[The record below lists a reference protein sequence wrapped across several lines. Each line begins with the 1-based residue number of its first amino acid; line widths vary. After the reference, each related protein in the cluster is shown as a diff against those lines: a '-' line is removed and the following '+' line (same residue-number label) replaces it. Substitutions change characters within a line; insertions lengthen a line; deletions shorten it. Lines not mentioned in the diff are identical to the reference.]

1 MSDIILEMP
10 KSRVYVF
17 TDEAGRIT
25 RIEGEYS
32 LPDDLTGWTLIDEGE
47 GDRYNLAQ
55 SNYLDKPLITQDG
68 IYQYKLINSTLI
80 ERSKEEIATEREIKN
95 FTRNQ
100 QDKLVTLSAACN
112 QTITGGMDVETTEGI
127 EHFSLEETDQINLT
141 TALSAIEQGAKG
153 YPYHADK
160 KLCRMFT
167 AVELK
172 AIAKKATAHKLYHT
186 TLCNHLLILARRA
199 TTTAELDKI
208 TYSADCLPP
217 DLAENMK
224 KILVAAGITE

>member
-1 MSDIILEMP
+1 M
-10 KSRVYVF
+10 
-17 TDEAGRIT
+17 
-25 RIEGEYS
+25 
-32 LPDDLTGWTLIDEGE
+32 
-47 GDRYNLAQ
+47 
-55 SNYLDKPLITQDG
+55 
-68 IYQYKLINSTLI
+68 KLIKYQLCTEINHGTEDEPQIEQVFSAVTLGWS
-80 ERSKEEIATEREIKN
+80 EVNEEIAKAEAYNGKYTIEEEPDNRSFEEIQTEKLSNLSEI
-95 FTRNQ
+95 
-100 QDKLVTLSAACN
+100 CN
-112 QTITGGMDVETTEGI
+112 QTIVAGMDVETTEGM

-199 TTTAELDKI
+199 TTTAELDNI

>member
-1 MSDIILEMP
+1 MKVIKYQLCTEINHGTEDEPNIEQ
-10 KSRVYVF
+10 VF
-17 TDEAGRIT
+17 SAVTLGWSEANETIAKA
-25 RIEGEYS
+25 EAYNGEYTVEEA
-32 LPDDLTGWTLIDEGE
+32 PDNRPFDEIQTE
-47 GDRYNLAQ
+47 KLSNL
-55 SNYLDKPLITQDG
+55 S
-68 IYQYKLINSTLI
+68 
-80 ERSKEEIATEREIKN
+80 EI
-95 FTRNQ
+95 
-100 QDKLVTLSAACN
+100 CN
-112 QTITGGMDVETTEGI
+112 QTIVAGMDVETTEGI

-141 TALSAIEQGAKG
+141 TAFSAIEQGAKG

-172 AIAKKATAHKLYHT
+172 AIAEKATAHKLYHI

>member
-1 MSDIILEMP
+1 MKIIRYQLCINVNLGTEEEP
-10 KSRVYVF
+10 NLQQIFSNVSLPWS
-17 TDEAGRIT
+17 EAN
-25 RIEGEYS
+25 EENAKAEAYNGEYTIEEE
-32 LPDDLTGWTLIDEGE
+32 PDNRPFDEIQTE
-47 GDRYNLAQ
+47 KLSNL
-55 SNYLDKPLITQDG
+55 SET
-68 IYQYKLINSTLI
+68 
-80 ERSKEEIATEREIKN
+80 
-95 FTRNQ
+95 
-100 QDKLVTLSAACN
+100 CN
-112 QTITGGMDVETTEGI
+112 QTIVAGMDVETTEGV

-141 TALSAIEQGAKG
+141 TALSAIKQGAKG

-167 AVELK
+167 AVELN
-172 AIAKKATAHKLYHT
+172 AIAEKATAHKLYHT
-186 TLCNHLLILARRA
+186 TLCNHLLILVRRA

>member
-1 MSDIILEMP
+1 MKVIKYQLCTEINHGTEDEPNIEQVFSAVTLGWSEANEIIA
-10 KSRVYVF
+10 KA
-17 TDEAGRIT
+17 EAYN
-25 RIEGEYS
+25 GEYTVEEVPDKRPFDEIRTEKLSS
-32 LPDDLTGWTLIDEGE
+32 LSET
-47 GDRYNLAQ
+47 
-55 SNYLDKPLITQDG
+55 
-68 IYQYKLINSTLI
+68 
-80 ERSKEEIATEREIKN
+80 
-95 FTRNQ
+95 
-100 QDKLVTLSAACN
+100 CN
-112 QTITGGMDVETTEGI
+112 QTIVAGMDVETTEGV

-167 AVELK
+167 AVEIK
-172 AIAKKATAHKLYHT
+172 AIAEKATAHKLYHT
-186 TLCNHLLILARRA
+186 TLCNHLLTLARRA
-199 TTTAELDKI
+199 TTTAELDEI

>member
-1 MSDIILEMP
+1 MEMFIQIEKNHDGSHAFQHGGTLQEGWAYWDTDAVPLPESFPWVDIVVEDVTHPEIKDEENGKVLE
-10 KSRVYVF
+10 
-17 TDEAGRIT
+17 A
-25 RIEGEYS
+25 EYKQLEVVS
-32 LPDDLTGWTLIDEGE
+32 AAACEISGKEPDNRLF
-47 GDRYNLAQ
+47 
-55 SNYLDKPLITQDG
+55 
-68 IYQYKLINSTLI
+68 
-80 ERSKEEIATEREIKN
+80 EEIQIE
-95 FTRNQ
+95 
-100 QDKLVTLSAACN
+100 KLSSLSETCN
-112 QTITGGMDVETTEGI
+112 QTIVAGMDVETTEGI

-141 TALSAIEQGAKG
+141 AALSAIEQGAKG

-199 TTTAELDKI
+199 TTPAELDKI

>member
-1 MSDIILEMP
+1 MKVIKYQLCTEINHGTEDEPNIEQ
-10 KSRVYVF
+10 VF
-17 TDEAGRIT
+17 SAVTLGWSEANETIAKA
-25 RIEGEYS
+25 EAYNGEYTVEEAPDKRPFDEIRTEKLSS
-32 LPDDLTGWTLIDEGE
+32 LSET
-47 GDRYNLAQ
+47 
-55 SNYLDKPLITQDG
+55 
-68 IYQYKLINSTLI
+68 
-80 ERSKEEIATEREIKN
+80 
-95 FTRNQ
+95 
-100 QDKLVTLSAACN
+100 CN
-112 QTITGGMDVETTEGI
+112 QTIVAGMDIETTEGV

-167 AVELK
+167 AVEIK
-172 AIAKKATAHKLYHT
+172 AIAEKATAHKLYHT
-186 TLCNHLLILARRA
+186 TLCNHLLTLARRA
-199 TTTAELDKI
+199 TTTAELDEI

>member
-1 MSDIILEMP
+1 MKVIKYQLCTEINHGTEDEPNIEQ
-10 KSRVYVF
+10 VF
-17 TDEAGRIT
+17 SAVTLGWSEANETIAKA
-25 RIEGEYS
+25 EAYNGEYTVEEA
-32 LPDDLTGWTLIDEGE
+32 PDNRSFDEIQTE
-47 GDRYNLAQ
+47 KLSNL
-55 SNYLDKPLITQDG
+55 S
-68 IYQYKLINSTLI
+68 
-80 ERSKEEIATEREIKN
+80 EI
-95 FTRNQ
+95 
-100 QDKLVTLSAACN
+100 CN
-112 QTITGGMDVETTEGI
+112 QTIVAGMDVETTEGI

-141 TALSAIEQGAKG
+141 TAFSAIEQGAKG

-172 AIAKKATAHKLYHT
+172 AIAEKATAHKLYHI

>member
-1 MSDIILEMP
+1 MKVIKYQLCTEINHGTEDEPNIDQ
-10 KSRVYVF
+10 VF
-17 TDEAGRIT
+17 SAVTLGWSEANETIAKA
-25 RIEGEYS
+25 EAYNGEYTVEEAPDKRPFDEIRTEKLSS
-32 LPDDLTGWTLIDEGE
+32 LSET
-47 GDRYNLAQ
+47 
-55 SNYLDKPLITQDG
+55 
-68 IYQYKLINSTLI
+68 
-80 ERSKEEIATEREIKN
+80 
-95 FTRNQ
+95 
-100 QDKLVTLSAACN
+100 CN
-112 QTITGGMDVETTEGI
+112 QTIVAGMDVETTEGV

-167 AVELK
+167 AVEIK
-172 AIAKKATAHKLYHT
+172 AIAEKATAHKLYHT
-186 TLCNHLLILARRA
+186 TLCNHLLTLARRA
-199 TTTAELDKI
+199 TTTAELDEI

>member
-1 MSDIILEMP
+1 MKVLKYQLCTEVNHGTKDKPNIEQ
-10 KSRVYVF
+10 VF
-17 TDEAGRIT
+17 SAVTLGWSEANEKIAKT
-25 RIEGEYS
+25 EAYNGEY
-32 LPDDLTGWTLIDEGE
+32 IIEE
-47 GDRYNLAQ
+47 E
-55 SNYLDKPLITQDG
+55 LDNRPF
-68 IYQYKLINSTLI
+68 
-80 ERSKEEIATEREIKN
+80 EEIQTEKLFSLSEI
-95 FTRNQ
+95 
-100 QDKLVTLSAACN
+100 CN
-112 QTITGGMDVETTEGI
+112 QTIVAGMDVETTEGI

-172 AIAKKATAHKLYHT
+172 AIAEKATAHKLYHT

-208 TYSADCLPP
+208 TYSANCLPP

>member
-1 MSDIILEMP
+1 MKIIKYQLCTKVNRGTKDEP
-10 KSRVYVF
+10 NIEQVF
-17 TDEAGRIT
+17 SAVRLGWSEGNEKIAKTEAYN
-25 RIEGEYS
+25 GEY
-32 LPDDLTGWTLIDEGE
+32 T
-47 GDRYNLAQ
+47 
-55 SNYLDKPLITQDG
+55 
-68 IYQYKLINSTLI
+68 I
-80 ERSKEEIATEREIKN
+80 EEESDNRPFEEIQTEKLSSLSEI
-95 FTRNQ
+95 
-100 QDKLVTLSAACN
+100 CN
-112 QTITGGMDVETTEGI
+112 QTIVAGMDVETTEGM

-172 AIAKKATAHKLYHT
+172 AIAEKATAHKLYHT

-199 TTTAELDKI
+199 TTTADLDKI
-208 TYSADCLPP
+208 TYSAGCLPP

>member
-1 MSDIILEMP
+1 MKVIRYQLCTEINHGTEDEPNIEQ
-10 KSRVYVF
+10 VF
-17 TDEAGRIT
+17 SAVTLGWSEANETIAKA
-25 RIEGEYS
+25 EAYNGEYTVEEAPDKRPFDEIRTEKLSS
-32 LPDDLTGWTLIDEGE
+32 LSET
-47 GDRYNLAQ
+47 
-55 SNYLDKPLITQDG
+55 
-68 IYQYKLINSTLI
+68 
-80 ERSKEEIATEREIKN
+80 
-95 FTRNQ
+95 
-100 QDKLVTLSAACN
+100 CN
-112 QTITGGMDVETTEGI
+112 QTIVAGMDVETTEGV

-167 AVELK
+167 AVEIK
-172 AIAKKATAHKLYHT
+172 AIAEKATAHKLYHT
-186 TLCNHLLILARRA
+186 TLCNHLLTLARRA
-199 TTTAELDKI
+199 TTTAELDEI

>member
-1 MSDIILEMP
+1 MKVIKYQLCTEVNRGTKDKPDIQQTFSAVTLGWS
-10 KSRVYVF
+10 KSNEKIAKA
-17 TDEAGRIT
+17 EAYN
-25 RIEGEYS
+25 GEYTIEEE
-32 LPDDLTGWTLIDEGE
+32 PDN
-47 GDRYNLAQ
+47 R
-55 SNYLDKPLITQDG
+55 PF
-68 IYQYKLINSTLI
+68 
-80 ERSKEEIATEREIKN
+80 EEIQTE
-95 FTRNQ
+95 
-100 QDKLVTLSAACN
+100 KLSNLSETCN
-112 QTITGGMDVETTEGI
+112 QTIVAGMDVETTEGI

-172 AIAKKATAHKLYHT
+172 AIAEKATAHKLYHT
-186 TLCNHLLILARRA
+186 TLCNHLLVLARRA
-199 TTTAELDKI
+199 TTTAELHKI
-208 TYSADCLPP
+208 TYSADCLPL

>member
-1 MSDIILEMP
+1 MKVIKYQLCTEINHGTEDEPNIEQ
-10 KSRVYVF
+10 VF
-17 TDEAGRIT
+17 SAVTLGWSEANETIAKA
-25 RIEGEYS
+25 EAYNGEYTIEEE
-32 LPDDLTGWTLIDEGE
+32 PDN
-47 GDRYNLAQ
+47 R
-55 SNYLDKPLITQDG
+55 PF
-68 IYQYKLINSTLI
+68 
-80 ERSKEEIATEREIKN
+80 EEIQIE
-95 FTRNQ
+95 
-100 QDKLVTLSAACN
+100 KLSNLSETCN
-112 QTITGGMDVETTEGI
+112 QTIVAGMDVETTEGI

-167 AVELK
+167 AVELT
-172 AIAKKATAHKLYHT
+172 AITEKATAHKLYHT
-186 TLCNHLLILARRA
+186 TLCNHLLALARRA

>member
-1 MSDIILEMP
+1 M
-10 KSRVYVF
+10 
-17 TDEAGRIT
+17 
-25 RIEGEYS
+25 
-32 LPDDLTGWTLIDEGE
+32 
-47 GDRYNLAQ
+47 
-55 SNYLDKPLITQDG
+55 
-68 IYQYKLINSTLI
+68 KLIKYQLCTEINHGTEDEPQIEQVFSAVTLGWS
-80 ERSKEEIATEREIKN
+80 EVNEEIAKAEAYNGKYTIEEEPDNRSFEEIQTEKLSNLSEI
-95 FTRNQ
+95 
-100 QDKLVTLSAACN
+100 CN
-112 QTITGGMDVETTEGI
+112 QTIVAGMDVETTEGM

-172 AIAKKATAHKLYHT
+172 AIAEKATAHKLYHT

>member
-1 MSDIILEMP
+1 MKIIRYQLCTNVNLGTEEEP
-10 KSRVYVF
+10 NLQQIFSNVSLPWS
-17 TDEAGRIT
+17 EAN
-25 RIEGEYS
+25 EENAKAEAYNGEYTIEEE
-32 LPDDLTGWTLIDEGE
+32 PDNRPFDEIQTE
-47 GDRYNLAQ
+47 KLSNL
-55 SNYLDKPLITQDG
+55 SET
-68 IYQYKLINSTLI
+68 
-80 ERSKEEIATEREIKN
+80 
-95 FTRNQ
+95 
-100 QDKLVTLSAACN
+100 CN
-112 QTITGGMDVETTEGI
+112 QTIVAGMDVETTEGV

-141 TALSAIEQGAKG
+141 TALSAIKRGAKG

-167 AVELK
+167 AVELN
-172 AIAKKATAHKLYHT
+172 AIAEKATAHKLYHT

-208 TYSADCLPP
+208 TYSADCLPL

>member
-1 MSDIILEMP
+1 MKKIKYQLCTEVNRGTEKDP
-10 KSRVYVF
+10 Q
-17 TDEAGRIT
+17 
-25 RIEGEYS
+25 IEQMLS
-32 LPDDLTGWTLIDEGE
+32 NVTLGWS
-47 GDRYNLAQ
+47 A
-55 SNYLDKPLITQDG
+55 SN
-68 IYQYKLINSTLI
+68 
-80 ERSKEEIATEREIKN
+80 EEIAKAEAYNGEYTIEEDPDNRPFEEIQTEKLSSLSEI
-95 FTRNQ
+95 
-100 QDKLVTLSAACN
+100 CN
-112 QTITGGMDVETTEGI
+112 QTIVAGMDVETTEGI

-172 AIAKKATAHKLYHT
+172 AIAEKATAHKLYHT

>member
-1 MSDIILEMP
+1 MKVLKYQLCTEVNHGTKDKPNIEQ
-10 KSRVYVF
+10 VF
-17 TDEAGRIT
+17 SAVTLGWSEANEKIAKT
-25 RIEGEYS
+25 EAYNGEY
-32 LPDDLTGWTLIDEGE
+32 I
-47 GDRYNLAQ
+47 
-55 SNYLDKPLITQDG
+55 
-68 IYQYKLINSTLI
+68 I
-80 ERSKEEIATEREIKN
+80 EEESDNRPFEEIQTEKLSSLSEI
-95 FTRNQ
+95 
-100 QDKLVTLSAACN
+100 CN
-112 QTITGGMDVETTEGI
+112 QTIVAGMDVETTEGV

-172 AIAKKATAHKLYHT
+172 AIAEKATAHKLYHT

>member
-1 MSDIILEMP
+1 MKIIKYQLCTEVNHGTEDEP
-10 KSRVYVF
+10 KIEQVF
-17 TDEAGRIT
+17 SAVTLGWSEANEKIAKEEAY
-25 RIEGEYS
+25 EGEYTIEEE
-32 LPDDLTGWTLIDEGE
+32 PDN
-47 GDRYNLAQ
+47 R
-55 SNYLDKPLITQDG
+55 PF
-68 IYQYKLINSTLI
+68 
-80 ERSKEEIATEREIKN
+80 EEIQTEKLSNLSEI
-95 FTRNQ
+95 
-100 QDKLVTLSAACN
+100 CN
-112 QTITGGMDVETTEGI
+112 QTIVAGMDVETTEGI

-141 TALSAIEQGAKG
+141 TALSAIEQGVKG

-172 AIAKKATAHKLYHT
+172 AIAEKATAHKLYHT

-208 TYSADCLPP
+208 TYSADCLPL

-224 KILVAAGITE
+224 KILVAAGY

>member
-1 MSDIILEMP
+1 MKVIKYQLCTEINHGTEDEPNIEQ
-10 KSRVYVF
+10 VF
-17 TDEAGRIT
+17 SAVTLGWSEANETIAKA
-25 RIEGEYS
+25 EAYNGEYTVEETPDNRPFDEIQTQKLSS
-32 LPDDLTGWTLIDEGE
+32 L
-47 GDRYNLAQ
+47 
-55 SNYLDKPLITQDG
+55 S
-68 IYQYKLINSTLI
+68 
-80 ERSKEEIATEREIKN
+80 EI
-95 FTRNQ
+95 
-100 QDKLVTLSAACN
+100 CN
-112 QTITGGMDVETTEGI
+112 QTIVAGMDVETTEGI

-172 AIAKKATAHKLYHT
+172 AIAEKATAHKLYHT

>member
-1 MSDIILEMP
+1 MKVKFANKIYECIRAEKHQTTAILYLTDGDIVE
-10 KSRVYVF
+10 F
-17 TDEAGRIT
+17 AGINDWNLFS
-25 RIEGEYS
+25 IEDNEEWS
-32 LPDDLTGWTLIDEGE
+32 NQTFKEVQAEKLS
-47 GDRYNLAQ
+47 NL
-55 SNYLDKPLITQDG
+55 SET
-68 IYQYKLINSTLI
+68 
-80 ERSKEEIATEREIKN
+80 
-95 FTRNQ
+95 
-100 QDKLVTLSAACN
+100 CN
-112 QTITGGMDVETTEGI
+112 QTIVAGMDVETTEGI

-172 AIAKKATAHKLYHT
+172 AIAEKATAHKLYHT

-208 TYSADCLPP
+208 TYSADCLPL

>member
-1 MSDIILEMP
+1 MKVIKYQLCTEVNRGTEDKPNIKQIFSAITLGWSENNEQIA
-10 KSRVYVF
+10 KA
-17 TDEAGRIT
+17 EAYN
-25 RIEGEYS
+25 GEY
-32 LPDDLTGWTLIDEGE
+32 T
-47 GDRYNLAQ
+47 
-55 SNYLDKPLITQDG
+55 
-68 IYQYKLINSTLI
+68 I
-80 ERSKEEIATEREIKN
+80 EEESDNRPFEEIQTEKLSNLSEI
-95 FTRNQ
+95 
-100 QDKLVTLSAACN
+100 CN
-112 QTITGGMDVETTEGI
+112 QTIVAGMDVETTEGM

-172 AIAKKATAHKLYHT
+172 AIAEKATAHKLYHT

>member
-1 MSDIILEMP
+1 MKVIKYQLCTEVNRGTKDKPDIQQTFSAVTLRWS
-10 KSRVYVF
+10 KSNEKIAKA
-17 TDEAGRIT
+17 EAYN
-25 RIEGEYS
+25 GEYTIEEE
-32 LPDDLTGWTLIDEGE
+32 PDN
-47 GDRYNLAQ
+47 R
-55 SNYLDKPLITQDG
+55 PF
-68 IYQYKLINSTLI
+68 
-80 ERSKEEIATEREIKN
+80 EEIQTE
-95 FTRNQ
+95 
-100 QDKLVTLSAACN
+100 KLSNLSETCN
-112 QTITGGMDVETTEGI
+112 QTIVAGMDVESTEGI

-172 AIAKKATAHKLYHT
+172 AIAEKATAHKLYHT
-186 TLCNHLLILARRA
+186 TLCNHLLVLARRA
-199 TTTAELDKI
+199 TTTAELYKI
-208 TYSADCLPP
+208 TYSADCLPL

>member
-1 MSDIILEMP
+1 MKVIKYQLCTKINHGTEDEPNIEQ
-10 KSRVYVF
+10 VF
-17 TDEAGRIT
+17 SAVTLGWNEANETIAKA
-25 RIEGEYS
+25 EAYNGEYTVEEA
-32 LPDDLTGWTLIDEGE
+32 PDNRPFDEIQTE
-47 GDRYNLAQ
+47 KLSNL
-55 SNYLDKPLITQDG
+55 SET
-68 IYQYKLINSTLI
+68 
-80 ERSKEEIATEREIKN
+80 
-95 FTRNQ
+95 
-100 QDKLVTLSAACN
+100 CN
-112 QTITGGMDVETTEGI
+112 QTIVAGMDVETTEGT

-141 TALSAIEQGAKG
+141 IALSAIEQGAKG

-172 AIAKKATAHKLYHT
+172 AIAEKATAHKLYHT

-199 TTTAELDKI
+199 TTPAELDKI
-208 TYSADCLPP
+208 TYSADCLPL